1 MIKLHISNIDSFFE
15 TVNEC
20 NGSVNVIDANGN
32 STNIAHQ
39 IFEQRKLYKA
49 YYQNKKCL
57 DLCLI
62 SLIRVITLKLFL
74 IMPGIVKHS

>member
-39 IFEQRKLYKA
+39 IFEQRSDISSILLRDFFLYFNGA
-49 YYQNKKCL
+49 IPFIFRNL
-57 DLCLI
+57 
-62 SLIRVITLKLFL
+62 
-74 IMPGIVKHS
+74 

>member
-57 DLCLI
+57 DLCLNI
-62 SLIRVITLKLFL
+62 PNPSDYFK
-74 IMPGIVKHS
+74 IVSYYAGDC

>member
-39 IFEQRKLYKA
+39 SANYIKR
-49 YYQNKKCL
+49 
-57 DLCLI
+57 
-62 SLIRVITLKLFL
+62 ITK
-74 IMPGIVKHS
+74 IKNVWICV